1 MQTMT
6 KQDSERLE
14 TVAAPRRMLTVKQ
27 VAEEL
32 GVGAFTVREWIRDGE
47 LPAIGFGN
55 RSGYRIEREDLE
67 RFIDAR
73 RTGRK
78 VSENRV

>member
-1 MQTMT
+1 MVTTTDRVEQR
-6 KQDSERLE
+6 E
-14 TVAAPRRMLTVKQ
+14 MLTVKD
-27 VAEEL
+27 VADEL
-32 GVGAFTVREWIRDGE
+32 KVRDYTVREWIRNGD
-47 LPAIGFGN
+47 LPAVEL
-55 RSGYRIEREDLE
+55 SKGYRIEREALE